1 MSVKDGA
8 ALANPSSRLRLR
20 KVFSVFRDVR
30 EDILLWQP
38 SESQL
43 LHEVLPKGLP
53 KCRVLG
59 DQHLILQS

>member
-8 ALANPSSRLRLR
+8 ALANPSSCLRLR
-20 KVFSVFRDVR
+20 KVFFRDVR

-38 SESQL
+38 SEIQL